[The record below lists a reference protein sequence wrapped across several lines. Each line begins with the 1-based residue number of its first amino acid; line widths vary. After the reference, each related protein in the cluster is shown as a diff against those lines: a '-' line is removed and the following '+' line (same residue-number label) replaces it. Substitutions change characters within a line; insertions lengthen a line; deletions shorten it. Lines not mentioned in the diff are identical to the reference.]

1 MSFNIQATAMKVYL
15 LFLALFSTVL
25 AAGEW
30 LEVPTSDYVQ
40 RLALFGAKRINL
52 GTNSIYHHKLIE
64 VLHAERQVVAG
75 YNYKLN
81 ISIVETECRK
91 TKYSFEQAQKCRPLA
106 SKSLK
111 VCTVLVYERPWLNET
126 SVTSFTCSQT
136 AQSVE
141 RRNLDSM
148 HRRLFNKFV
157 KKYRKNYSNDY
168 EKEKRFRIF
177 RANLKKIKEL
187 NSNERG
193 TATYGVTKFA
203 DLNENEFRKYLGFR
217 PDLARADS
225 VPPPAEIPSFDI
237 PKSFDWRHY
246 NVVTEV
252 KNQQQCGSCWAFS
265 TTGNIEGQWAL
276 KKKKLIS
283 LSEQELVDC
292 DKVDQGCE
300 GGLPSNA
307 YKEIIRLGGLETEKE
322 YPYEADDEKCHFKK
336 SEARAYINGSV
347 SISQNETKMAIWLV
361 KHGPISIGINANAMQ
376 FYYGGISH
384 PWKFLCSPDNL
395 DHGVLIVGYGVHTY
409 PLFKTT
415 LPFWIIKN
423 SWGADWG
430 EQGYYRVYRGDGT
443 CGLNKMATSSIV
455 D

>member
-1 MSFNIQATAMKVYL
+1 MKTHLL
-15 LFLALFSTVL
+15 LFALFFTVL
-25 AAGEW
+25 AVGEW
-30 LEVPTSDYVQ
+30 QKVPTSENV
-40 RLALFGAKRINL
+40 RTLALFGAKRINF
-52 GTNSIYHHKLIE
+52 GINSVFHHKMID
-64 VLHAERQVVAG
+64 VLTAERQVVAG
-75 YNYKLN
+75 YNYKIN
-81 ISIVETECRK
+81 ITIQETECK
-91 TKYSFEQAQKCRPLA
+91 KSQKSFEAAQKCNLLS

-111 VCTVLVYERPWLNET
+111 VCQVIIYQRPWLNET
-126 SVTSFTCSQT
+126 KVTSFSCSET
-136 AQSVE
+136 SNKAKRSNVE
-141 RRNLDSM
+141 SL
-148 HRRLFNKFV
+148 HERLFEKFM
-157 KKYRKNYSNDY
+157 KKYERSYSNEY
-168 EKEKRFRIF
+168 EKVKRFNIF
-177 RANLKKIKEL
+177 RANLKKIKDL
-187 NSNERG
+187 NSNEQG
-193 TATYGVTKFA
+193 TAVYGITKFS

-225 VPPPAEIPSFDI
+225 IPPPAKIPSI
-237 PKSFDWRHY
+237 SMPKSFDWRHY

-276 KKKKLIS
+276 KKKKLVS

-292 DKVDQGCE
+292 DKVDQGCN

-322 YPYEADDEKCHFKK
+322 YPYEADDEKCQFKK
-336 SEARAYINGSV
+336 SDVRVYINSSV
-347 SISQNETKMAIWLV
+347 SISQNETEMAVWLV
-361 KHGPISIGINANAMQ
+361 KNGPISIGINANAMQ

-384 PWKFLCSPDNL
+384 PWKFLCNPENL
-395 DHGVLIVGYGVHTY
+395 DHGVLIVGYGVHSY

-443 CGLNKMATSSIV
+443 CGLNRMATSSVV

>member
-1 MSFNIQATAMKVYL
+1 MKIHL
-15 LFLALFSTVL
+15 LFFALLSAVL
-25 AAGEW
+25 AVGEW
-30 LEVPTSDYVQ
+30 EKVPTSDNV
-40 RLALFGAKRINL
+40 RILALFGAKRINL
-52 GTNSIYHHKLIE
+52 GINSVFHHKLIR
-64 VLHAERQVVAG
+64 VLSAERQVVAG
-75 YNYKLN
+75 YNYKIN
-81 ISIVETECRK
+81 ITIQETECKKARH
-91 TKYSFEQAQKCRPLA
+91 SFEAAQKCNLLP
-106 SKSLK
+106 SKSPK
-111 VCTVLVYERPWLNET
+111 VCQVVVYQRPWLNET
-126 SVTSFTCSQT
+126 KVTSFACSE
-136 AQSVE
+136 ASSNAKRSNVE
-141 RRNLDSM
+141 SL
-148 HRRLFNKFV
+148 HRRLFEKFI
-157 KKYRKNYSNDY
+157 KKYKRSYSDEY
-168 EKEKRFRIF
+168 EKEKRFKIF
-177 RANLKKIKEL
+177 RANLKQIKEL

-193 TATYGVTKFA
+193 TAIYGVTKFA
-203 DLNENEFRKYLGFR
+203 DLNENEFRKHLGFR
-217 PDLARADS
+217 PDLAQANS
-225 VPPPAEIPSFDI
+225 IPPPAEIPSISI

-276 KKKKLIS
+276 KKKKLVS

-292 DKVDQGCE
+292 DKVDQGCN

-322 YPYEADDEKCHFKK
+322 YPYEAEDETCEFKK
-336 SEARAYINGSV
+336 SDVRVYINSSV
-347 SISQNETKMAIWLV
+347 SISQNETEMAVWLV

-395 DHGVLIVGYGVHTY
+395 DHGVLIVGYGVHSY
-409 PLFKTT
+409 PLFKTV

>member
-1 MSFNIQATAMKVYL
+1 MKFSV
-15 LFLALFSTVL
+15 LFSLISTIL
-25 AAGEW
+25 AFGGWEK
-30 LEVPTSDYVQ
+30 VPANENLQ
-40 RLALFGAKRINL
+40 NLAILGAKRINSAI
-52 GTNSIYHHKLIE
+52 NSRFHHKLIE
-64 VLHAERQVVAG
+64 VLNAERQIVAG
-75 YNYKLN
+75 YNYKIN
-81 ISIVETECRK
+81 ISIQETECK
-91 TKYSFEQAQKCRPLA
+91 KIHYTFETAQNCKVLV
-106 SKSLK
+106 SKIPK
-111 VCTVLVYERPWLNET
+111 VCTILIYQRPWLNET
-126 SVTSFTCSQT
+126 KITSFTCSNSKTQKKIKENEML
-136 AQSVE
+136 S
-141 RRNLDSM
+141 L
-148 HRRLFNKFV
+148 HRALFENFINKY
-157 KKYRKNYSNDY
+157 KKIYNSDY
-168 EKEKRFRIF
+168 EKEKRFEIF
-177 RANLKKIKEL
+177 QTNLKKIKEL
-187 NSNERG
+187 NANEQG
-193 TATYGVTKFA
+193 TATYGITKFS
-203 DLNENEFRKYLGFR
+203 DLQEKEFRKYLGFR
-217 PDLARADS
+217 PDLAQSDS
-225 VPPPAEIPSFDI
+225 IPPPAEIPSVSI

-246 NVVTEV
+246 NIVTEV

-292 DKVDQGCE
+292 DKVDKGCD

-322 YPYEADDEKCHFKK
+322 YPYEAEDEKCEFKK
-336 SEARAYINGSV
+336 SDVRAYINSSV
-347 SISQNETKMAIWLV
+347 SISQNETEMAIWLV

-409 PLFKTT
+409 PLFNTT

-443 CGLNKMATSSIV
+443 CGLNKMATSAIV